1 MTGAAGKPAKVLLKD
16 LAIKKAFPSTRNRH
30 YVPTRSQYHC

>member
-16 LAIKKAFPSTRNRH
+16 LAIKKAFPSMRNRY
-30 YVPTRSQYHC
+30 YVSTRSQYYC